1 MIVLAES
8 ILEGLFLSVK
18 IDSKGRS
25 VSKINS
31 NPCFD
36 QFPKLAETA
45 KSRLGRPW
53 ALTLCVSEGEQKSLI
68 SCNEWHGPGMQHS
81 PIWYLPGLFIARTDT
96 RIKTET
102 QVLHFISAK
111 LQKLLNKASN
121 KSESESKDMTKEWVW
136 RIHRKTKHIH
146 EETESIKDR
155 RMFIYDV
162 PIV

>member
-45 KSRLGRPW
+45 KSRLLDWPW

-68 SCNEWHGPGMQHS
+68 SCNEWHGPGMQLHLISARPIYSPDWHS
-81 PIWYLPGLFIARTDT
+81 NQKQKRNF
-96 RIKTET
+96 
-102 QVLHFISAK
+102 FISF
-111 LQKLLNKASN
+111 LRNC
-121 KSESESKDMTKEWVW
+121 KS
-136 RIHRKTKHIH
+136 
-146 EETESIKDR
+146 
-155 RMFIYDV
+155 Y
-162 PIV
+162 